1 MLMKIDEVAQLH
13 KAFSVPVRLQ
23 ILKLIAG
30 RSLCVNAITGFLE
43 ISQPAVSQHLAIL
56 RYAGLVVGEK
66 HGYRVHYRLNR
77 ERLEEFRKTI
87 NTFPEQEPH
96 EKEKKERLTGRVETD
111 DRADRAARIQAGAG
125 RASKTG
131 LT

>member
-1 MLMKIDEVAQLH
+1 MNFDELAQLH
-13 KAFSVPVRLQ
+13 KAVSVPVRLQ
-23 ILKLIAG
+23 ILKLISG

-66 HGYRVHYRLNR
+66 SGYRVHYRLNS
-77 ERLEEFRKTI
+77 ERLEEFRRTI
-87 NTFPEQEPH
+87 STFPGEEPH
-96 EKEKKERLTGRVETD
+96 EKERKERLTARVETD
-111 DRADRAARIQAGAG
+111 DQPAGAARTQAGAG
-125 RASKTG
+125 RASKAG

>member
-1 MLMKIDEVAQLH
+1 MAQLH
-13 KAFSVPVRLQ
+13 KALSVPVRLE

-66 HGYRVHYRLNR
+66 HGYRVHYRLNK
-77 ERLEEFRKTI
+77 EKLEEFRRTV
-87 NTFPEQEPH
+87 NTFPREEPH
-96 EKEKKERLTGRVETD
+96 GKEGKERLTAEAETD
-111 DRADRAARIQAGAG
+111 DRAAGGARIQAGGG
-125 RASKTG
+125 RASSAGPT
-131 LT
+131 